1 MKQLSI
7 AFLFSL
13 ITLTSAFAQNKALET
28 HIRGLDS
35 LEAVAFIAEN
45 YVMLDKLWA
54 SDFKVNNPR
63 NSISQSAAEVK
74 GMLKAG
80 KIKHFSLERHVEQ
93 VFIESDMVITMGNE
107 LVKNTA
113 QGQAIKRR
121 YTNIWMKK
129 NGEWKLSFRHA
140 NIICEN

>member
-1 MKQLSI
+1 MKKI
-7 AFLFSL
+7 ALFIFFSV
-13 ITLTSAFAQNKALET
+13 ISFTVSAQNKALEAK
-28 HIRGLDS
+28 IRGLDS
-35 LEAVAFIAEN
+35 LDAVAFIAEN

-80 KIKHFSLERHVEQ
+80 KIKHVSLERHVEQ
-93 VFIESDMVITMGNE
+93 VFIEQDMAITMGHE
-107 LVKNTA
+107 FVKNTA
-113 QGQAIKRR
+113 ESKPFKRR
-121 YTNIWMKK
+121 YTNIWLKK
-129 NGEWKLSFRHA
+129 DGEWKLSFRHA